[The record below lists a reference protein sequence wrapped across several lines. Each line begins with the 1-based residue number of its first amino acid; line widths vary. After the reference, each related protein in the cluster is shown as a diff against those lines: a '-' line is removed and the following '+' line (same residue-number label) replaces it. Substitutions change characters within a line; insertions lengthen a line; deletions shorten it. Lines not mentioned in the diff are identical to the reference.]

1 MLEPVTLPDL
11 FSAISSPVL
20 AAGAT
25 PCALPDGPRIDL
37 FGRAVAHANPSAP
50 PALKKAPLM
59 IDTSGLSGSIS
70 SASADLTLSLVSKLK
85 QRLTTDGSILFN
97 LIWKAKAT
105 PAGRQVYRLR
115 ASGHR
120 TLDKDCGSWPTPNT
134 MEGGQTSRGGKRKGE
149 LLMGGLVGWPT
160 PIVGDT
166 TGGPRPPDDKRGPAP
181 GLQAAAHLT
190 SWPTTSTRDYKGG
203 YQGGRIRDG
212 KISTDTLDVAAQLT
226 SGQTAIGSPAA
237 TEKPG
242 QLNPAHSRW
251 LMGYPPEWDA
261 CAPTA
266 TPSSRKSR
274 KSL

>member
-1 MLEPVTLPDL
+1 MLAPVTLPDL
-11 FSAISSPVL
+11 FSAISSPDL
-20 AAGAT
+20 AVGVT
-25 PCALPDGPRIDL
+25 PCALPDGPTTDL
-37 FGRAVAHANPSAP
+37 FGRAVAHANLSAP

-70 SASADLTLSLVSKLK
+70 SASAALESSLVSKLK

-115 ASGHR
+115 ASGRR
-120 TLDKDCGSWPTPNT
+120 TLDNDCGLWQTPKALDGVFSTPRTTGRPMHRATHLQTQTIALLTNADPTLASWPTASARDWKD
-134 MEGGQTSRGGKRKGE
+134 TSG
-149 LLMGGLVGWPT
+149 MA
-160 PIVGDT
+160 T
-166 TGGPRPPDDKRGPAP
+166 TATNPDG
-181 GLQAAAHLT
+181 
-190 SWPTTSTRDYKGG
+190 STRS
-203 YQGGRIRDG
+203 R
-212 KISTDTLDVAAQLT
+212 LDQLPRVAGL
-226 SGQTAIGSPAA
+226 TAIGSPAA
-237 TEKPG
+237 TENHG

-251 LMGYPPEWDA
+251 LMGLPPEWDA